1 MSEEVEHFTKEKRVL
16 VAMRKTLSSIVK
28 DVTPSSSAI
37 KSPLT
42 EATIEDIKMCFGL
55 IAAREQ
61 EIAKEAGIELNEK
74 PHFTDE
80 AVTSNVVSL
89 DSLKI
94 TTTKVQSSSAQPSK
108 EQSAKAKPAKT
119 RKKINRYEID
129 PSEEGFE

>member
-1 MSEEVEHFTKEKRVL
+1 MSQEVEHFTKEKRVL

-42 EATIEDIKMCFGL
+42 ETTIEDIKMCFGL

-61 EIAKEAGIELNEK
+61 EIAKEAGVELNEK

-89 DSLKI
+89 DSLQI
-94 TTTKVQSSSAQPSK
+94 TMKSK
-108 EQSAKAKPAKT
+108 SVSKNSNKKPAKKIS
-119 RKKINRYEID
+119 KKSNYDDID
-129 PSEEGFE
+129 PTEEGFE

>member
-1 MSEEVEHFTKEKRVL
+1 MSQEVEHFTKEKRVL

-42 EATIEDIKMCFGL
+42 ETTIEDIKMCFGL

-61 EIAKEAGIELNEK
+61 EIAKEAGVELNEK

-80 AVTSNVVSL
+80 AFTSNVVSL
-89 DSLKI
+89 DSLQI
-94 TTTKVQSSSAQPSK
+94 TMKSKSVSKSSNK
-108 EQSAKAKPAKT
+108 KPAKKIS
-119 RKKINRYEID
+119 KKSNYDDID
-129 PSEEGFE
+129 PTEEGFE

>member
-1 MSEEVEHFTKEKRVL
+1 MNYGIYAATVKKSKIEITRLFGNIMSQEVEHFTKEKRVL

-37 KSPLT
+37 KPPLS

-55 IAAREQ
+55 ISAREQ
-61 EIAKEAGIELNEK
+61 EIAKEAGVELNEK

-89 DSLKI
+89 DTLKM
-94 TTTKVQSSSAQPSK
+94 TTTSTETIEP
-108 EQSAKAKPAKT
+108 
-119 RKKINRYEID
+119 I
-129 PSEEGFE
+129 EEGFE